1 MSKTNSYET
10 FFLFI
15 FFFDCLCPTFVF
27 VAKTIVSYFSTWID
41 LTCVYLSNLRIIFAS
56 FDFTHK
62 SLKKWPRNE
71 NKWKKYLL
79 QFRYTVRYFFSLVFF
94 SHSSLCIVAV
104 LLVRYLMKRYHNN
117 VYACSTFQLLRMH
130 AKTNAR
136 VCVYHRIC
144 SVCCAE
150 HTQKET
156 RAIEWDGAVHTV
168 SLDVCIHITL
178 LRWHVL
184 RSRKIVHLQDSDRR
198 YWNQLNFLESFYFMC
213 VMFSLPFSYAHFYF
227 GRKVF
232 LLFLFLDFMRTSAKF
247 KIF

>member
-1 MSKTNSYET
+1 MLHLISPTNHSKSGRETKTNEKNT
-10 FFLFI
+10 FFNFDTRFAI
-15 FFFDCLCPTFVF
+15 FL
-27 VAKTIVSYFSTWID
+27 
-41 LTCVYLSNLRIIFAS
+41 
-56 FDFTHK
+56 
-62 SLKKWPRNE
+62 
-71 NKWKKYLL
+71 
-79 QFRYTVRYFFSLVFF
+79 SLVFF

-117 VYACSTFQLLRMH
+117 VYACSTFRLLRMR

-136 VCVYHRIC
+136 VWVYHRIC

-150 HTQKET
+150 HTQIKT

-184 RSRKIVHLQDSDRR
+184 RSRKIVHLQDSGRR
-198 YWNQLNFLESFYFMC
+198 YWNQLNFLELFYFMC

-232 LLFLFLDFMRTSAKF
+232 FCFFSLILCERPPNSKYSNSIFAK
-247 KIF
+247 